1 MAEIRPEEKKA
12 ISFDYELEDRDI
24 KAVLFNVF
32 KKMLN
37 YCSGKV
43 DFDSLFNYLTDGLKY
58 LSVKRIQLKINTFYS
73 KISIFEMNTFI
84 KYLDGNNLG
93 LLYYDDYDMKLL
105 KPMQLIAE
113 KLNINLVRN
122 DDIAPILTTESK
134 VNNTLIKF

>member
-1 MAEIRPEEKKA
+1 MEATCCQ
-12 ISFDYELEDRDI
+12 
-24 KAVLFNVF
+24 VL
-32 KKMLN
+32 
-37 YCSGKV
+37 
-43 DFDSLFNYLTDGLKY
+43 
-58 LSVKRIQLKINTFYS
+58 QLRCC
-73 KISIFEMNTFI
+73 
-84 KYLDGNNLG
+84 